1 MRALK
6 ITALVLTAFVVLAG
20 AATGL
25 YAWHNLTWF
34 QRSWR
39 SVEEAGYRE
48 SAILIDGVRLN
59 YGESPG
65 KEKPPLLLI
74 HGQGTDWRSYV
85 DVLPGLAE
93 SFHVF
98 AVDVPGHGGS
108 DRWRSHYSAVE
119 ISDLLAGFMDRVIA
133 QPAVVSG
140 HSSGGQIAALVATR
154 HEERVTGLVL
164 EDPPFFTTELPRAR
178 QTWNWVD
185 LASNCHHFLESG
197 ETDWVAWQWRHQRMW
212 RFFGPAAPWII
223 ESGLNYHARHP
234 HEPIEIWFLPPSVM
248 VLQRTM
254 VTYDPWGS
262 GRPSTTAPGT
272 TGSTM
277 RPPSPQ
283 SRNPRCISARHL
295 PTAGTGSSREPST
308 TRSSAESGDCCPGPG
323 SSRLTPGMTFTV
335 RSPSCSWSRCARC
348 CERDTAAD
356 RTVGPGVGPGTARK
370 NPGTGMKKPR
380 QPAKMLVGGGFLG
393 AGDGNRTRTL
403 SLGS

>member
-254 VTYDPWGS
+254 VTYDPWFGQAFYDGS
-262 GRPSTTAPGT
+262 WNNGFHHAATLAAIEEPTVYLRAAPTYG
-272 TGSTM
+272 GDGVL
-277 RPPSPQ
+277 Q
-283 SRNPRCISARHL
+283 GAVDDEEFSRIRGLLPRARFLQTDSGHDIHG
-295 PTAGTGSSREPST
+295 AEP
-308 TRSSAESGDCCPGPG
+308 E
-323 SSRLTPGMTFTV
+323 LFVEQV
-335 RSPSCSWSRCARC
+335 RS
-348 CERDTAAD
+348 
-356 RTVGPGVGPGTARK
+356 
-370 NPGTGMKKPR
+370 
-380 QPAKMLVGGGFLG
+380 ML
-393 AGDGNRTRTL
+393 
-403 SLGS
+403 